1 MFEEILSNVT
11 VLAFLAVTLSKVI
24 ENTIGKLYENIPVL
38 KNYRWTIIFWS
49 ILAGILLCLRA
60 EIGILPALPPPDNYL
75 LAGVMVGCGAGLF
88 WDIVLDPG
96 PTH

>member
-60 EIGILPALPPPDNYL
+60 EIGILPALPLPTITCL
-75 LAGVMVGCGAGLF
+75 QVSWSAVALASSGTSC
-88 WDIVLDPG
+88 
-96 PTH
+96 